1 MFVLLEGP
9 SISAT
14 LTCGQQTLVG
24 SSVCCCGR
32 GFTVAAALTLRCQS
46 TVLAPGPW
54 RCTPASVQYVGLNGT
69 LFEKEFKVKKA

>member
-14 LTCGQQTLVG
+14 LTCWQQTLVG

-32 GFTVAAALTLRCQS
+32 GFTLAAALTLRCQS
-46 TVLAPGPW
+46 TVLAPGPA
-54 RCTPASVQYVGLNGT
+54 RCTPASAQYVGFNGT
-69 LFEKEFKVKKA
+69 LLKKSLR